1 MWGHASK
8 SSFLAHSEVLLI
20 GYGAAKLWNIEYL
33 KPQVA
38 TTDSLNINYLIAEFE
53 IWFELGWLTSHRN
66 QIGNTYLP
74 FEIDI
79 TWLSC
84 CV

>member
-1 MWGHASK
+1 MMWGHASK

-38 TTDSLNINYLIAEFE
+38 TTDSLNVNYLIAEFE
-53 IWFELGWLTSHRN
+53 I
-66 QIGNTYLP
+66 
-74 FEIDI
+74 
-79 TWLSC
+79 
-84 CV
+84 